1 MALINSNVLTPQQA
15 ALNSKKSTNP
25 LLKLASGV
33 ASTIF
38 PAASGAIQAGTA
50 AYNAMQPKPAPV
62 VNLPSISTNA
72 PAAKPVNAGLLA
84 SPVPQ
89 AATKTPVNATV
100 QPAVQPQQPAQYAAA
115 ATQPPPGTA
124 NGTLSTDAGTSAATN
139 TSLIGRIFEELLAR
153 GKQASTAADD
163 VSKAAASNAALGQ
176 KAQAIADAAGQEFAS
191 IGKKGA
197 AAETG
202 YLTTGTTPVAEG
214 NAAVV
219 ARTAAAQQQAVAQG
233 AQTQLSGVDKQLA
246 AANQAAT
253 GFASA
258 GNLAKGA
265 LDSAGNIASPIQQPY
280 GNMLVD
286 PVTGQPIQQG
296 AGTLNDAVAL
306 QVQRVKNGTAGYN
319 DAVSALGAYGQA
331 GINALQQALGPT
343 FNIAQSN
350 TLAGQQGSIGPAL
363 GFATTALDNLDTAA
377 QQLSSLQKT
386 NSPAINA
393 ISNWGSFVT
402 GLGSEQT
409 RAYVQATQEARNAY
423 ASVLASVRG
432 GTPTD
437 YSGQAQAAIP
447 DHPTPNDIAAAKATL
462 VALGQAKQD
471 IYGNPGAYNN
481 TPLPTT
487 GFNW

>member
-1 MALINSNVLTPQQA
+1 MATINSNLLTPQQS
-15 ALNSKKSTNP
+15 ALNTKKSTNP
-25 LLKLASGV
+25 LLKLAGTVGS
-33 ASTIF
+33 ALF
-38 PAASGAIQAGTA
+38 PSAAGAIQAGTT
-50 AYNAMQPKPAPV
+50 AYNSMKPAQTTSNPLAAGSLNLSPAAPQPATVAPKTTAPLPGQVQPKPATQQVSASAPV
-62 VNLPSISTNA
+62 TST
-72 PAAKPVNAGLLA
+72 A
-84 SPVPQ
+84 S
-89 AATKTPVNATV
+89 
-100 QPAVQPQQPAQYAAA
+100 AA
-115 ATQPPPGTA
+115 ATNP
-124 NGTLSTDAGTSAATN
+124 TDTQNS
-139 TSLIGRIFEELLAR
+139 SLIGRIFEELLAR
-153 GKQASTAADD
+153 GKQAPNAAQD
-163 VSKAAASNAALGQ
+163 VSNAAASNAALAER
-176 KAQAIADAAGQEFAS
+176 AQAIADTAGKEFAS

-219 ARTAAAQQQAVAQG
+219 ARTTAAQQQAVAQG
-233 AQTQLSGVDKQLA
+233 AQTQLSGIDKGLTA
-246 AANQAAT
+246 AQQAAS

-258 GNLAKGA
+258 GNLAQGA
-265 LDSAGNIASPIQQPY
+265 LNTGAGVAAPVQVPY
-280 GNMLVD
+280 GNQFLN
-286 PVTGQPIQQG
+286 PVTGQPVSG
-296 AGTLNDAVAL
+296 GSGTLNDAVAL
-306 QVQRVKNGTAGYN
+306 QVQRVQNGTAGYN
-319 DAVSALGAYGQA
+319 DAVQALSAYGQA
-331 GINALQQALGPT
+331 GVNALQQSLGPN

-377 QQLSSLQKT
+377 QALSSLQKT
-386 NSPAINA
+386 NSPGINA

-402 GLGSEQT
+402 GLGSEKT

-462 VALGQAKQD
+462 VALGNAKQS
-471 IYGNPGAYNN
+471 IYGNPGAFNN
-481 TPLPTT
+481 TPSAST